1 MKYFPMF
8 MDIKG
13 RRILI
18 CGGGKHALEKAGRLA
33 PFGAQIHVISE
44 NISAEM
50 EELGKRSCRGTADG
64 ILPETEEFGKR
75 RYKGTVDGI
84 LSETEGFG
92 KRSYRGTADGIL
104 SDTEEFGKRSYRGT
118 ADGILLETEEAGEKS
133 CGGAGKRI
141 LSGTGSGEI
150 VIERRRFSG
159 EDLTPPPVF
168 VIAAE
173 ERNEN
178 ERIAGLCRKE
188 NIPVNAVD
196 MQDIC
201 DFIFPAMI
209 TTGQMCI
216 GISTGGLSP
225 AAAVELKQMVSEA
238 VPDNIDDILEW
249 MVCVREEV
257 RRRIPKEEQRLIL
270 REIVRRAFAE
280 ARPLTEDEIRCYF

>member
-50 EELGKRSCRGTADG
+50 EELGRRSCRGTADG
-64 ILPETEEFGKR
+64 IL
-75 RYKGTVDGI
+75 
-84 LSETEGFG
+84 SE
-92 KRSYRGTADGIL
+92 A
-104 SDTEEFGKRSYRGT
+104 EEFGKRSYRGT
-118 ADGILLETEEAGEKS
+118 ADEILLETEEAGEKS

-141 LSGTGSGEI
+141 LSGTEGGEI
-150 VIERRRFSG
+150 VIEHRRFS
-159 EDLTPPPVF
+159 EKDLTPPPVF

-178 ERIAGLCRKE
+178 ERIADLCRKE

-270 REIVRRAFAE
+270 REIVRRAFA
-280 ARPLTEDEIRCYF
+280 AGRPLTEDEIRCYF